1 MCCMLTVLVFFGP
14 RLAIL
19 VWWLIQPV
27 RFDQALDDRWLLTI
41 LLWLFLPWT
50 LLMYLFVFP
59 GGIVGFDWVILI
71 LGLLADIASYSGGFW
86 GNRNQVPGY
95 AD

>member
-19 VWWLIQPV
+19 VWWLIQPI

-50 LLMYLFVFP
+50 LLMYLFIFP

-86 GNRNQVPGY
+86 GNREQVPGY
-95 AD
+95 AE

>member
-19 VWWLIQPV
+19 VWWLIQPI

-59 GGIVGFDWVILI
+59 GGLVGFDWVILI

>member
-19 VWWLIQPV
+19 VWWLIQPL

-59 GGIVGFDWVILI
+59 GGLVGFDWVILI

>member
-1 MCCMLTVLVFFGP
+1 MLTVLVFFGP

-19 VWWLIQPV
+19 VWWLIQPI

-59 GGIVGFDWVILI
+59 GGLVGFDWVILI
-71 LGLLADIASYSGGFW
+71 LGLVADIASYSGGFW

>member
-19 VWWLIQPV
+19 MWWLIQPV

-50 LLMYLFVFP
+50 LLMYLFIFP

-95 AD
+95 AE

>member
-19 VWWLIQPV
+19 VWWLIQPL

-59 GGIVGFDWVILI
+59 GGLVGFDWVILI
-71 LGLLADIASYSGGFW
+71 LGLLADIASYTGGFW

>member
-1 MCCMLTVLVFFGP
+1 MLTVLVFFGP

-95 AD
+95 AE

>member
-19 VWWLIQPV
+19 VWWLIQPL

-41 LLWLFLPWT
+41 LHWLFLPWT

-59 GGIVGFDWVILI
+59 GGLVGFDWVILI

>member
-1 MCCMLTVLVFFGP
+1 MLTVLVFFGP

-19 VWWLIQPV
+19 MWWLIQPV
-27 RFDQALDDRWLLTI
+27 RFDQALDDRWVLTI

-50 LLMYLFVFP
+50 LLMYMFVFP

-95 AD
+95 AE